1 MCRGYLQPLYLH
13 VSDLEIVLRFSK
25 DDTELSSAA
34 FVAALLAD
42 ETGGGP
48 PQSGGGAIVLLVA
61 KLNLGACHHGIAE
74 KCRSESNA

>member
-48 PQSGGGAIVLLVA
+48 PQSGGGAKAPGDAAFA
-61 KLNLGACHHGIAE
+61 KLGGPLTPHVG
-74 KCRSESNA
+74 S